1 MIVLGLNVFI
11 GVPSLFIIDIF
22 RNTTPKS
29 ASYGIPNT
37 TGLYKKGAML
47 CIRIHLQIINIYKT
61 NGESYCFLSH
71 LRGEIREIS
80 VVTYEE
86 LNQP

>member
-1 MIVLGLNVFI
+1 
-11 GVPSLFIIDIF
+11 
-22 RNTTPKS
+22 
-29 ASYGIPNT
+29 
-37 TGLYKKGAML
+37 ML
-47 CIRIHLQIINIYKT
+47 CIRIHLQILNTYET

-86 LNQP
+86 L